1 MAKIVYS
8 ARIHRLERENILGNN
23 HDKSLANQLS
33 SPVSSQA
40 GLTMIGLLAC
50 VPSRVRED
58 SLRRLLIGQ
67 KDWMSAS
74 HWSREG
80 EKALTSAGSKCASH
94 LTSRTASA
102 GARPAGGVDTVPA
115 LLYSDRHRLTRIRGE
130 QKWCG
135 CVLVSNTTHYP
146 FLNKINSS

>member
-8 ARIHRLERENILGNN
+8 ARIHRLERENILGKN

-67 KDWMSAS
+67 KD
-74 HWSREG
+74 
-80 EKALTSAGSKCASH
+80 
-94 LTSRTASA
+94 
-102 GARPAGGVDTVPA
+102 
-115 LLYSDRHRLTRIRGE
+115 
-130 QKWCG
+130 
-135 CVLVSNTTHYP
+135 
-146 FLNKINSS
+146 